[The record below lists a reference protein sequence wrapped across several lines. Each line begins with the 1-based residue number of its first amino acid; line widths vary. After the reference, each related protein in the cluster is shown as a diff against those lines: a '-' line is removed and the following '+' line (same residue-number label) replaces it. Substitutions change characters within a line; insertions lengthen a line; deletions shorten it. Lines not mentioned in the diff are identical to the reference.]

1 MNLPNPAS
9 NTKPILSLRGVEAG
23 YGAQASVLS
32 GIDLD
37 VAPGEVVC
45 LLGPNGAG
53 KTTTIRTICGLLPIR
68 AGRIEF
74 DGKDITASPP
84 TAKVAAGIAVVPEG
98 RRVFPTLSV
107 EENLLM
113 GSYSHRKG
121 VVPREQFDEVY
132 ELFPR
137 LEERRTQLAGT
148 LSGGEQQMV
157 AMGRAL
163 MGRPR
168 LLLLDEPSMGLAPLL
183 IELVFDTINKLAM
196 QGITILLVEQNAVAA
211 LDVADRGYVI
221 ERGVVV
227 HAGPAADLEQASEIR
242 SSYLG
247 S

>member
-1 MNLPNPAS
+1 MRK
-9 NTKPILSLRGVEAG
+9 TMLSLRGVEAG
-23 YGAQASVLS
+23 YGEQASVLS
-32 GIDLD
+32 GIDID
-37 VAPGEVVC
+37 VAEGEVVC

-53 KTTTIRTICGLLPIR
+53 KSTTIRTICGLLPTR

-74 DGKDITASPP
+74 DGRDITGASPA
-84 TAKVAAGIAVVPEG
+84 TNVAGGMAVVPEG

-107 EENLLM
+107 EENLMM
-113 GSYSHRKG
+113 GAYSHRKG
-121 VVPREQFDEVY
+121 IVPSESFDDVY
-132 ELFPR
+132 ALFPR
-137 LEERRTQLAGT
+137 LAERRTQLAGT

-163 MGRPR
+163 MVRPR

-227 HAGPAADLEQASEIR
+227 HAGLAADLEQTSEIQ